1 MLLYTL
7 SAIVCFTRKLGN
19 PTSGTLSFRVCLI
32 VSIVSYCTNY
42 VFCLILEAIKH
53 LFTRGD
59 RRNKIRKIDSDNV
72 VSKKSYTTWCFSQR
86 AVSHTRLLNLSLP
99 ITCSRRLA
107 LLFQVR
113 QV

>member
-42 VFCLILEAIKH
+42 VFLFHFGSNKTLDMTSLRNIELIL
-53 LFTRGD
+53 L
-59 RRNKIRKIDSDNV
+59 
-72 VSKKSYTTWCFSQR
+72 
-86 AVSHTRLLNLSLP
+86 AVCLVPPHDVP
-99 ITCSRRLA
+99 PP
-107 LLFQVR
+107 Q
-113 QV
+113 